1 MPEPERTEAE
11 RTEAERFV
19 WQKLRRHFN
28 TDDLTALV
36 SSRWKFNA
44 HLLPDLQSLI
54 EDLIAPRSPELLGFH
69 QMYEFLPMKLS
80 DLTTSEGE
88 HVVRLAPVQRQDI
101 DIGED
106 EPYPSINNGI
116 WLITIDDGTPA
127 AIMLSKLLTCHGPM
141 VQVEIGHMPNELG
154 HAFAK
159 HFLRTIEAQG
169 KSSRYYRNKAVS
181 FESSG
186 GFGGTQETMRVHKLP
201 AVSRNDVVLSKATMA
216 QLDTHIFDFVKCREE
231 LKRLGQSGRKGI
243 LLHGHPGT
251 GKTHVV
257 HYIAANLPEHT
268 TVLVTAEQMLDM
280 EEYFALAR
288 VLQPCIM
295 VIEDVDLVG
304 RSREDISGQMA
315 ETRLNR
321 LLNELDGLGVD
332 SDILIIMTTNRLNSL
347 EGALASRSGRVDV
360 ALEIPLPDDGCRERL
375 IEQYGHAL
383 NFQGEA
389 LAEAVARSRGGSAAY
404 VKEMVRRLTQ
414 RSVARGGSLSVS
426 REDVKVVFA
435 DAEAVLNPLK
445 RDEETVRRHIVE
457 EDDED
462 DCDC

>member
-1 MPEPERTEAE
+1 MTEPDSFA
-11 RTEAERFV
+11 

-28 TDDLTALV
+28 TDDLTAFE
-36 SSRWKFNA
+36 SSRRQFTA
-44 HLLPDLQSLI
+44 RLLPDLQSLI
-54 EDLIAPRSPELLGFH
+54 EELVTPLATELWGLY
-69 QMYEFLPMKLS
+69 QWDEWNPMKFS
-80 DLTTSEGE
+80 DLLIREREGL
-88 HVVRLAPVQRQDI
+88 VRLTPVQRQDI

-106 EPYPSINNGI
+106 EPYASLNNGL
-116 WLITIDDGTPA
+116 WLIKIDDDKPA
-127 AIMLSKLLTCHGPM
+127 AIMLSKFLTRSGPM

-257 HYIAANLPEHT
+257 HYIVANLSEHT
-268 TVLVTAEQMLDM
+268 TVLVTAEQMLNM

-304 RSREDISGQMA
+304 RSRDEISGQKA

-321 LLNELDGLGVD
+321 LLNEMDGLGED
-332 SDILIIMTTNRLNSL
+332 LDILIIMTTNRVNSL
-347 EGALASRSGRVDV
+347 EGALDARAGRVDV
-360 ALEIPLPDDGCRERL
+360 VLEIPLPDDDCRERL
-375 IEQYGHAL
+375 IERYGHAL

-389 LAEAVARSRGGSAAY
+389 LAEAVARSKGDSAAY
-404 VKEMVRRLTQ
+404 LKEMVRRLAQ
-414 RSVARGGSLSVS
+414 RSIARGGGPVIS
-426 REDVKVVFA
+426 REDVEVVFSP
-435 DAEAVLNPLK
+435 DEAVLCPLK
-445 RDEETVRRHIVE
+445 GHEETLSRHIIE
-457 EDDED
+457 QEDED
-462 DCDC
+462 DSGCC